1 MIAKMKKISVI
12 GLKTQRKAVM
22 ELMQKT
28 ASVEF
33 VPVKDDSLERV
44 EVSSSIMGFERYL
57 TGAAQAL
64 AILDEYVPEKT
75 PMFAMRKEADMAQ
88 FSTSAGE
95 MKQMGDLM
103 LGIAAAHKR
112 IGEIGTDIGRLNSR
126 IAALEP
132 WQKLDVPL
140 NSGGTRSTESALAV
154 AQGSLDEE
162 EINRLLGPAKEF
174 MYFEIVSKDKECTR
188 MYFVYPR
195 AEKENA
201 ESALRSAGFVPPSFS
216 LSHLSARDKIKQ
228 LNERIAALKNEAAQ
242 NEKEIIKSAEQRHNI
257 QMFYDRL
264 VMRKDKYIELEKL
277 GESES
282 TFVMQ
287 GYVPAKK
294 AQKIEKLLTEK
305 TGSYVEISEVPDEE
319 EAPVLLEN
327 NAFAKPVEG
336 ITTTYSM
343 PGKTDIDPNPIMA
356 FFYYLFF
363 GMMFSDAGYGLLMVL
378 VCGYLGF
385 FAKVEQSTK
394 NSMRM
399 FFYCGVSTT
408 FWGIMYGGFFGDL
421 IPGLKPLWLNP
432 IDEPLTLLIVSVAM
446 GLVQILVGLAI
457 KFYMV
462 WRQGEKLAAIFD
474 VGFWIIILLGTCVMA
489 GGMFLH
495 NSMMSNIGIYAMIG
509 GAAGLVLTQ
518 GRSQKN
524 ILMKIGS
531 GIISLYDVTGYVS
544 DALSYSRLMALGLA
558 TGVIGNVVNTMGRL
572 AGGGA
577 VGMIVFVVIFI
588 VGHLIN
594 FALNCLGAYVH
605 TNRLQYVEFFA
616 KFYEGGG
623 RAFTPLKM
631 NTKYYIFT
639 EE

>member
-1 MIAKMKKISVI
+1 MKKISVI

-33 VPVKDDSLERV
+33 VPVKDDGLERV
-44 EVSSSIMGFERYL
+44 EVSNSIMGFERYL

-75 PMFAMRKEADMAQ
+75 AMFAMRKEADMTQ

-103 LGIAAAHKR
+103 LGIATAHKR

-132 WQKLDVPL
+132 WQQLDVPL

-162 EINRLLGPAKEF
+162 EINQLLGPAKDF

-228 LNERIAALKNEAAQ
+228 LNERIEALKNEAAQ
-242 NEKEIIKSAEQRHNI
+242 KEKEIIKSAEQRHDI

-305 TGSYVEISEVPDEE
+305 TGSYVEISDVPDEE

-363 GMMFSDAGYGLLMVL
+363 GMMFSDAGYGLLMVI

-408 FWGIMYGGFFGDL
+408 FWGFVYGGFFGDL
-421 IPGLKPLWLNP
+421 IPGLKPLWINP
-432 IDEPLTLLIVSVAM
+432 IEEPLTLLIFSVAL

-457 KFYMV
+457 KFYV
-462 WRQGEKLAAIFD
+462 LWRQKDRFGAIFD
-474 VGFWIIILLGTCVMA
+474 VGFWMVVLIGVCIMAVGMVLGKDM
-489 GGMFLH
+489 L
-495 NSMMSNIGIYAMIG
+495 SDIGIYMMIG

-518 GRSQKN
+518 GRKQSN
-524 ILMKIGS
+524 FLMKICG
-531 GIISLYDVTGYVS
+531 GVVSLYDVTGFVS

-558 TGVIGNVVNTMGRL
+558 TGVIANVVNTMGRL
-572 AGGGA
+572 GGGG
-577 VGMIVFVVIFI
+577 VPGTVLFVVIFLI
-588 VGHLIN
+588 GHTIN

-631 NTKYYIFT
+631 NTKYYIFM